1 MGSAPGIP
9 TTAIRQTENA
19 LVDLLGFTVRD
30 VLRSQIAPVKEPD
43 MPPRPLPHLALPFT
57 ALAVAPSV
65 ALATAAVAI
74 VVAASTAFAQT
85 AEGPSFTA
93 EQVERGRAAYSQNCQ
108 DCHGSTLD
116 NGEFGGPPLKGG
128 YFRNHWGAGSVAD
141 LTGYAKALMPPDRPG
156 RLSDQT
162 YTDLIAFLLSNNGYA
177 PGSRELPSDAAAQQ
191 KMSLKK

>member
-1 MGSAPGIP
+1 
-9 TTAIRQTENA
+9 
-19 LVDLLGFTVRD
+19 
-30 VLRSQIAPVKEPD
+30 
-43 MPPRPLPHLALPFT
+43 MPPCPLPRRVVSST
-57 ALAVAPSV
+57 ALAATRTA
-65 ALATAAVAI
+65 ALAVTA
-74 VVAASTAFAQT
+74 VVLVSAAATSKALAQA

-93 EQVERGRAAYSQNCQ
+93 EQVERGQTAYNQNCQ
-108 DCHGSTLD
+108 ECHGSTLD
-116 NGEFGGPPLKGG
+116 NGEFGGPPLKGV

-191 KMSLKK
+191 KMSMKK

>member
-1 MGSAPGIP
+1 
-9 TTAIRQTENA
+9 
-19 LVDLLGFTVRD
+19 
-30 VLRSQIAPVKEPD
+30 
-43 MPPRPLPHLALPFT
+43 MPPRPLPGSIPAR
-57 ALAVAPSV
+57 APG
-65 ALATAAVAI
+65 AAV
-74 VVAASTAFAQT
+74 VLTLAAFAAAAPIAPGLAQT

-93 EQVERGRAAYSQNCQ
+93 VQVERGRTAYNQNCQ
-108 DCHGSTLD
+108 ECHGSTLD

-128 YFRNHWGAGSVAD
+128 YFSNHWGAGSVAD

>member
-1 MGSAPGIP
+1 
-9 TTAIRQTENA
+9 
-19 LVDLLGFTVRD
+19 
-30 VLRSQIAPVKEPD
+30 
-43 MPPRPLPHLALPFT
+43 MPPRPLPHRIIPSA
-57 ALAVAPSV
+57 ALAVAMFAFVS
-65 ALATAAVAI
+65 
-74 VVAASTAFAQT
+74 AASTSTALAQST
-85 AEGPSFTA
+85 EGPSFTA

-128 YFRNHWGAGSVAD
+128 YFRNHWGEGSVAD

-162 YTDLIAFLLSNNGYA
+162 YTDLIAYLLSNNGYE
-177 PGSRELPSDAAAQQ
+177 PNGRELPSDAAAQQ

>member
-1 MGSAPGIP
+1 MGAAPGIP
-9 TTAIRQTENA
+9 STTIGQNENA
-19 LVDLLGFTVRD
+19 LVDLFGIAVRE
-30 VLRSQIAPVKEPD
+30 VLRSRLPVKEPD
-43 MPPRPLPHLALPFT
+43 MPPRSLPRPAFAST
-57 ALAVAPSV
+57 ALAVTFV
-65 ALATAAVAI
+65 FAI
-74 VVAASTAFAQT
+74 TLVFAASASAAFAQS

-93 EQVERGRAAYSQNCQ
+93 EQVERGRAAYNQNCQ

-162 YTDLIAFLLSNNGYA
+162 YTDLVAFLLSNNGYA
-177 PGSRELPSDAAAQQ
+177 PGSRELPSDAAEQQ

>member
-19 LVDLLGFTVRD
+19 LVHRLGFTLRD

-43 MPPRPLPHLALPFT
+43 MPPCPLPHPLVPRA
-57 ALAVAPSV
+57 AHAPSNV
-65 ALATAAVAI
+65 AAFAAV
-74 VVAASTAFAQT
+74 VFAAAASTSTAFAQT

-93 EQVERGRAAYSQNCQ
+93 EQVERGRAAYTQNCQ

-128 YFRNHWGAGSVAD
+128 YFSNHWGAGSVAD

-177 PGSRELPSDAAAQQ
+177 PNGRDLPSDVAAQQ
-191 KMSLKK
+191 KMSMKK

>member
-1 MGSAPGIP
+1 MGAAPGIP
-9 TTAIRQTENA
+9 STAIGQNENA
-19 LVDLLGFTVRD
+19 LVELVGIAVRD
-30 VLRSQIAPVKEPD
+30 PLRKPFASERAPH
-43 MPPRPLPHLALPFT
+43 MPPHPLLHPAFDRA
-57 ALAVAPSV
+57 ALAVAFV
-65 ALATAAVAI
+65 FAAS
-74 VVAASTAFAQT
+74 ASTAFAQS
-85 AEGPSFTA
+85 AEGPTFTA
-93 EQVERGRAAYSQNCQ
+93 EQVERGQAAYSQNCQ

-162 YTDLIAFLLSNNGYA
+162 YTDLVAFLLSNNGYA
-177 PGSRELPSDAAAQQ
+177 PGSRELPSDAAEQQ